1 MSISLLGF
9 LVLNEVAAQLQAIMC
24 PNLRKARPTCKK
36 DAVGKV
42 KPPQPDTEGWE
53 VSDGELT
60 ASGGPN
66 VRYRYI

>member
-1 MSISLLGF
+1 M
-9 LVLNEVAAQLQAIMC
+9 LNEVAAQLQAIMR

-36 DAVGKV
+36 GAIQKN
-42 KPPQPDTEGWE
+42 KPPQPETEVWE

-66 VRYRYI
+66 VWYRCIKGIGDWS